1 MEKWASLVADVS
13 TLVGNKQYP
22 AALQLLR
29 AAMREDSD
37 NFWVRHQLA
46 DTLVLA
52 GRTPEALPILD
63 ELAEAYARQG
73 FHAKAIAVLKRRQ
86 RLDPSDSHR
95 QDDRIA
101 AMLNASTPKTDFHA
115 ALKRPEETRLGRL
128 LAAAEGAAPGPA
140 AATPQPGEPAT
151 GGQLATPPRGLTR
164 SPLFADF
171 SAPQLAALIATLEL
185 VTAQPGDIL
194 VSEGEPGG
202 SLFVLAAGRV
212 RVWARD
218 ASGRHR
224 LVRDLEEGEF
234 FGEVSLVTGRP
245 RTATVVAATPCELLE
260 LHSANLQ
267 ALGAQYPQIPLII
280 REFCDRRLASE
291 EERAARGQAQP

>member
-1 MEKWASLVADVS
+1 VVEVS
-13 TLVGNKQYP
+13 TLVGSKQYP

-29 AAMREDSD
+29 AVMREDSD

-52 GRTPEALPILD
+52 GRAPEALPILD

-86 RLDPSDSHR
+86 RLDPSGNPH

-101 AMLNASTPKTDFHA
+101 SVLSASTPRSDFQA

-128 LAAAEGAAPGPA
+128 LAAAEGAVSNPPVAGA
-140 AATPQPGEPAT
+140 QPGEAAT
-151 GGQLATPPRGLTR
+151 GPPATPPTGLTR

-171 SAPQLAALIATLEL
+171 SAQQLAALIATLEL
-185 VTAQPGDIL
+185 VTAQPGDII

-224 LVRDLEEGEF
+224 LVRNLEEGEF
-234 FGEVSLVTGRP
+234 FGEVSLITGRP

-267 ALGAQYPQIPLII
+267 ALGAQHPQIPLII
-280 REFCDRRLASE
+280 REFCDRRLASQ

>member
-1 MEKWASLVADVS
+1 MDRWSSLVAKVS
-13 TLVGNKQYP
+13 TLVGSKQYP
-22 AALQLLR
+22 AALKLLR

-52 GRTPEALPILD
+52 GRTAEALPILD

-101 AMLNASTPKTDFHA
+101 AMLNASTPKTDFQA
-115 ALKRPEETRLGRL
+115 ALKRPQETRLGRL

-140 AATPQPGEPAT
+140 PANGESLEPAAGT
-151 GGQLATPPRGLTR
+151 LATPPRGLTR

-171 SAPQLAALIATLEL
+171 SAQQLVALIATLEL
-185 VTAQPGDIL
+185 VTAQPGDII

-218 ASGRHR
+218 GSGRNR
-224 LVRDLEEGEF
+224 LVRTLEEGEF

-260 LHSANLQ
+260 LHGANLQ
-267 ALGAQYPQIPLII
+267 TLGAQHPQIPLII
-280 REFCDRRLASE
+280 REFCDRRVASQ
-291 EERAARGQAQP
+291 EERAARGEVRP